1 MVSWL
6 FRSFFDAGFLIFAR
20 LDMDKHVGDL
30 HSMIVD
36 RELEIVQTLLEDVLT
51 FSEAMLKACEVCA
64 ELDCLLSFAQ
74 ASRTNNYVRPDMVEE
89 NVIDIV
95 QGR

>member
-1 MVSWL
+1 
-6 FRSFFDAGFLIFAR
+6 
-20 LDMDKHVGDL
+20 MDKYVGDL
-30 HSMIVD
+30 HSIIVD
-36 RELEIVQTLLEDVLT
+36 RELEIVQGLLEDVLT
-51 FSEAMLKACEVCA
+51 LSEAMLEACEVCA

-74 ASRTNNYVRPDMVEE
+74 ASRMNNYVRPDMVEE

>member
-1 MVSWL
+1 
-6 FRSFFDAGFLIFAR
+6 
-20 LDMDKHVGDL
+20 MDRYVGDL

-51 FSEAMLKACEVCA
+51 CSEAMLKACEVCA

-74 ASRTNNYVRPDMVEE
+74 ASIMNNYVRPDMVEE

-95 QGR
+95 RGR